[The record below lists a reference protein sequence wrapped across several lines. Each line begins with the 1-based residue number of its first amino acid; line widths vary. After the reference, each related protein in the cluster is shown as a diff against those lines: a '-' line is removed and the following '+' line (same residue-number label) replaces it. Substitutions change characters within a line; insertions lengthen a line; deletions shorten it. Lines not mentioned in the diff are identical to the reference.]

1 MSPNP
6 IQLQSTLTDRYQTTV
21 PETVRRALKIS
32 KRDRIQYTIK
42 PDGEVVIARA
52 EPESEREDPV
62 LGKFLAFLAAD
73 IAAQPQHL
81 VALDSGLVEQ
91 LQSLTESLNI
101 DLDQPLGTDSE

>member
-52 EPESEREDPV
+52 DPEGEDPA
-62 LGKFLAFLAAD
+62 LGKFLEFLAAD
-73 IAAQPQHL
+73 IAAHPQHL
-81 VALDSGLVEQ
+81 VALDSALVEQ
-91 LQSLTESLNI
+91 LQTLTKSVDI
-101 DLDQPLGTDSE
+101 DLDQPLDADGE

>member
-52 EPESEREDPV
+52 EPDRDDPV
-62 LGKFLAFLAAD
+62 LGKFLEFLAAD
-73 IAAQPQHL
+73 LAAHPQHL
-81 VALDSGLVEQ
+81 VTLDSALVEQ
-91 LQSLTESLNI
+91 LQSLTKSVDI
-101 DLDQPLGTDSE
+101 DLDQLLDTEDE

>member
-52 EPESEREDPV
+52 DPEGEDPA
-62 LGKFLAFLAAD
+62 LGNFLEFLAAD
-73 IAAQPQHL
+73 IAANPQHL
-81 VALDSGLVEQ
+81 VALDSALVEQ
-91 LQSLTESLNI
+91 LQTLTKSVDI
-101 DLDQPLGTDSE
+101 DLDQPLDADGE